1 MDSINQTPNKHPTIF
16 QQAPKRLEP
25 VLNLETSIGDLFG
38 ELMWRALLESSNKD
52 HFERPFNGV
61 IFLLTNIMAN
71 NHISGFKWKT
81 RVETQ
86 YDEPD
91 LNKS

>member
-1 MDSINQTPNKHPTIF
+1 MESHLESSF

-25 VLNLETSIGDLFG
+25 VLNLETSFGDLFG

-52 HFERPFNGV
+52 NFERPFNGL

-71 NHISGFKWKT
+71 NHISGFKWRP
-81 RVETQ
+81 RVETSLA
-86 YDEPD
+86 EIV
-91 LNKS
+91 

>member
-1 MDSINQTPNKHPTIF
+1 MDSINQTPNKHPTIL